1 MIIIII
7 IFIVFSILYITRSK
21 IELLKSH
28 KLYKRLDENENIQ
41 IFDNKGLIAII
52 YKKKP
57 VKLLR
62 QLSIN
67 KINEI
72 KTISENYEN
81 EIIILKNKKYA
92 SD

>member
-1 MIIIII
+1 MIIIIV
-7 IFIVFSILYITRSK
+7 IFLVFSILYITRRK

-28 KLYKRLDENENIQ
+28 KLYKKLDENENIQ
-41 IFDNKGLIAII
+41 IFDDKGLIAII
-52 YKKKP
+52 YKKKS

-72 KTISENYEN
+72 RTISENYEN
-81 EIIILKNKKYA
+81 EIIALKNKKTCH
-92 SD
+92 